1 MLSEKRRVFAV
12 FLFMQMKTNEF
23 TPVFEGM
30 VEPCCK
36 KVAASFHAAF
46 GPLLLLLS
54 IKPEFYGTIGVHPK
68 GEQYI
73 KSPV

>member
-1 MLSEKRRVFAV
+1 MLTEKRRAFAV

-23 TPVFEGM
+23 ASVFEGRQILDA
-30 VEPCCK
+30 K
-36 KVAASFHAAF
+36 KAAASFHAAF
-46 GPLLLLLS
+46 GPLLFLLS

-68 GEQYI
+68 GEQYT

>member
-23 TPVFEGM
+23 ASVFEGRQILDA
-30 VEPCCK
+30 K
-36 KVAASFHAAF
+36 KQLHLFMQ
-46 GPLLLLLS
+46 LLFLLS

-68 GEQYI
+68 GEQYT